1 MSPTY
6 SKRDGMVFDVMNR
19 HRKKYDRF
27 FESGYPEYLDMNG
40 VFAIISSWA
49 DETRGEFQLQE
60 AADLWSDYVAW
71 EDSMEKWHQPR
82 PAAKDYHEIRAQL
95 LLRQPHIPKFAS
107 PEVTFAVW
115 MLRDGVDDGAIIDPD
130 YRIEDR
136 FSLEWRVY
144 EEECGFWFE
153 AKSSKKWF
161 RRYVKPMPIPVVAV
175 PEDMNL
181 IFREDCNGTASTKAE
196 EEAEE
201 VIETDCEEEDV
212 EEHNAEE
219 HDVELQGVEE
229 QDTEE
234 HDGEE
239 HNVEEQDGEE
249 EETCAEDEEHDPR
262 DQDEGCKEEIE
273 CSEAEDDVSEYE
285 DQDLSEDE
293 DHVSEASEVSDMTVC
308 DDETSQSL
316 DEEPVE
322 TTASMQLKELEREF
336 QAALEH
342 AGEKLLAKMK
352 DRAANILRDQQI
364 GHLKQMNSALCREIT
379 DMNTEIQK
387 LRQSVPGLAVQRAQ
401 VKAKGVLNRVV
412 GADSRVTK
420 RKPRA

>member
-1 MSPTY
+1 MTPTY
-6 SKRDGMVFDVMNR
+6 STRDGMVLDVMNT

-27 FESGYPEYLDMNG
+27 FESGYPEYLKMNG

-60 AADLWSDYVAW
+60 AADIWSDYVAW
-71 EDSMEKWHQPR
+71 ENSMKKWHQPDT
-82 PAAKDYHEIRAQL
+82 AAKDYHEIRAQL
-95 LLRQPHIPKFAS
+95 LLRQPHIPKFAN

-130 YRIEDR
+130 YRIEDS

-144 EEECGFWFE
+144 EEESGFRFE
-153 AKSSKKWF
+153 SKSSKKWF

-181 IFREDCNGTASTKAE
+181 IFREDCIGAASAKAK

-201 VIETDCEEEDV
+201 VMETDCEEEDV

-219 HDVELQGVEE
+219 
-229 QDTEE
+229 QD
-234 HDGEE
+234 G
-239 HNVEEQDGEE
+239 EEQDGEE
-249 EETCAEDEEHDPR
+249 HDLEGEETCAEDEEHDSK
-262 DQDEGCKEEIE
+262 DQDKGCKEEIE
-273 CSEAEDDVSEYE
+273 CSEAEGDVSEYE
-285 DQDLSEDE
+285 DEGPLEDE
-293 DHVSEASEVSDMTVC
+293 DDASEASEVSDMTVC
-308 DDETSQSL
+308 DDETSQSP

-322 TTASMQLKELEREF
+322 TAASMQLKELEHEF
-336 QAALEH
+336 QVALEH

-352 DRAANILRDQQI
+352 DWAANILRDQQI
-364 GHLKQMNSALCREIT
+364 GHLNQMNSALCREIA